1 MQEVVDSKIVPVELD
16 EKGLKKGF
24 ADTEQL
30 YQSIPLLIWHV
41 RHLKSRLS
49 KYSPGCSLMRT
60 ALLRFFKYLS
70 EPVRACGFSEL
81 FEATDLFLAIAAG
94 WGNSSCSLI
103 SSTECSESEL
113 SAMTVVSSSDDD
125 KSRPR
130 YLTNPSDSAITAQRL
145 RTAKQSSLWQKLSLS
160 NKNFF
165 RMMAITC
172 VHVCFASLLRHRI
185 SRTSI
190 ELLHTSRTG
199 PHANALFAPFLSG
212 TFLSLQSCR
221 STHNYASQ
229 SMWIHIKTESVTAKV
244 VWKCD
249 F

>member
-1 MQEVVDSKIVPVELD
+1 MHEVVDSKIVPVELD
-16 EKGLKKGF
+16 EKGFKKGIT
-24 ADTEQL
+24 DTEQL

-94 WGNSSCSLI
+94 WGNSPCSLI

-113 SAMTVVSSSDDD
+113 SAMTVVSSSNDDN
-125 KSRPR
+125 SRPR

-145 RTAKQSSLWQKLSLS
+145 RTAKQSSLDR
-160 NKNFF
+160 NFHF
-165 RMMAITC
+165 QTK
-172 VHVCFASLLRHRI
+172 I
-185 SRTSI
+185 SA
-190 ELLHTSRTG
+190 E
-199 PHANALFAPFLSG
+199 
-212 TFLSLQSCR
+212 
-221 STHNYASQ
+221 
-229 SMWIHIKTESVTAKV
+229 
-244 VWKCD
+244 
-249 F
+249 

>member
-1 MQEVVDSKIVPVELD
+1 M
-16 EKGLKKGF
+16 
-24 ADTEQL
+24 
-30 YQSIPLLIWHV
+30 

-125 KSRPR
+125 NSRPR

-145 RTAKQSSLWQKLSLS
+145 RLMTETFTFKQKFLQNYGDHMCACTLR
-160 NKNFF
+160 F
-165 RMMAITC
+165 AITP
-172 VHVCFASLLRHRI
+172 
-185 SRTSI
+185 
-190 ELLHTSRTG
+190 
-199 PHANALFAPFLSG
+199 PHLP
-212 TFLSLQSCR
+212 
-221 STHNYASQ
+221 H
-229 SMWIHIKTESVTAKV
+229 
-244 VWKCD
+244 
-249 F
+249 

>member
-1 MQEVVDSKIVPVELD
+1 MK
-16 EKGLKKGF
+16 KALKKGTT
-24 ADTEQL
+24 DTEQL
-30 YQSIPLLIWHV
+30 YQSIPLLIWHM

-125 KSRPR
+125 NSRPR
-130 YLTNPSDSAITAQRL
+130 YLTNPSDSSITAQRL

-160 NKNFF
+160 NKNFC

-172 VHVCFASLLRHRI
+172 VHVRFASILRHRI

-190 ELLHTSRTG
+190 ELLHASRTG

-221 STHNYASQ
+221 STNNYASQ